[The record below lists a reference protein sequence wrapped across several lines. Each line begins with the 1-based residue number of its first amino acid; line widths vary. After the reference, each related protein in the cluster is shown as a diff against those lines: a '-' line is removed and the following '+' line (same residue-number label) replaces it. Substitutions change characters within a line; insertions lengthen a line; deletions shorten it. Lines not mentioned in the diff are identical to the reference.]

1 MICKAIRSKP
11 DKQDQRVLIGTALYF
26 VIIVLIAL
34 NTVGT
39 CDSGDSIT
47 HFLFSKYAFKH
58 PENFLNHWA
67 KPLFVLLSAPF
78 SQTGFI
84 GIKLFNCII
93 AAFTVWLSYKVA
105 KKINYKNAWLAAV
118 FLCFTPG
125 YFIHIF
131 SGLTEPLFS
140 LIIVLGIYWLLNNQ
154 LLTAVCVISFLP
166 FVRSEGLIII
176 GVFAFYLLI
185 NKQYKYLPGLLFG
198 HFSYSIAGVF
208 YYQDLFWVFTKIPY
222 IDSSGKYGSG
232 NLSHFIIQFNYIL
245 GIPMYILFGLGL
257 VKKSID
263 FFTNK
268 KKDIFRLPIFR
279 AETIL
284 VYGLFFAFFTAHTLF
299 WYFGIFESMGLKR
312 VMVGVVPLAAII
324 ALNGFNFIKD
334 SPSRPPRRGGEPMQT
349 PNKRHSGKPLLLLG
363 EVGRGFIS
371 IVFVGFVIA
380 FPFVPNPASVNWKRD
395 LSLSADQTLIGN
407 AVDFVRSDFSEK
419 TTFIYY
425 THPYVSL
432 LMNRD
437 PFNGKYN
444 HNLQNFSIQKRPSHY
459 LIIWDNWFS
468 AVENGVSVEQ
478 LKADYRLKLL
488 KSFQAIDKGRE
499 IQVVVF
505 EGEN

>member
-1 MICKAIRSKP
+1 MIFEAIRSKF
-11 DKQDQRVLIGTALYF
+11 DKQDQRVLIGIAIYF
-26 VIIVLIAL
+26 IIIVLVAI

-39 CDSGDSIT
+39 CDSGDSVT
-47 HFLFSKYAFKH
+47 HFLFSKYAFQH
-58 PENFLNHWA
+58 PGNFLNHWA

-78 SQTGFI
+78 AQTGFI

-93 AAFTVWLSYKVA
+93 AAFTAWFSYKVA
-105 KKINYKNAWLAAV
+105 KKNYKNAWLAAV
-118 FLCFTPG
+118 FFCFTPG

-140 LIIVLGIYWLLNNQ
+140 LIIMLGIYWLLDNKQ
-154 LLTAVCVISFLP
+154 LLAVCVISFLP

-185 NKQYKYLPGLLFG
+185 NQQYKYLPGLLFG
-198 HFSYSIAGVF
+198 HFFYSIAGVF

-245 GIPMYILFGLGL
+245 GIPLYILFGLGL

-263 FFTNK
+263 LFANK
-268 KKDIFRLPIFR
+268 KKDTFSLPIFR
-279 AETIL
+279 AETLL

-312 VMVGVVPLAAII
+312 VLVGIVPLAAII
-324 ALNGFNFIKD
+324 ALNGFNFITGIFDRKVLSGQHSTQG
-334 SPSRPPRRGGEPMQT
+334 SPIDTHS
-349 PNKRHSGKPLLLLG
+349 NKHLKRSNLSTILA
-363 EVGRGFIS
+363 
-371 IVFVGFVIA
+371 IVFAGFVIV

-395 LSLSADQTLIGN
+395 LSLSADQALIGD
-407 AVDFVRSDFSEK
+407 AVNFIRSDFPEK
-419 TTFIYY
+419 TFIYY

-444 HNLQNFSIQKRPSHY
+444 HDLQNFAVQAHPSHY
-459 LIIWDNWFS
+459 LVIWDNWFS
-468 AVENGVSVEQ
+468 TIENGVSLEQ
-478 LKADYRLKLL
+478 LKADNRLKLL
-488 KSFQAIDKGRE
+488 KSFQTIDKGRE

-505 EGEN
+505 EGVN

>member
-1 MICKAIRSKP
+1 MIFKTIKDKF
-11 DKQDQRVLIGTALYF
+11 DKQDQRVLIGIGLYF
-26 VIIVLIAL
+26 FIIVLIAI
-34 NTVGT
+34 NTSGT
-39 CDSGDSIT
+39 SDSGDSIT
-47 HFLFSKYAFKH
+47 HFLFSKYAFQH

-78 SQTGFI
+78 SQSGFM
-84 GIKLFNCII
+84 GIKLFNCIV
-93 AAFTVWLSYKVA
+93 AAFTAWFSYKIA

-140 LIIVLGIYWLLNNQ
+140 LIIALGVYWLLNNK
-154 LLTAVCVISFLP
+154 LLLAVCAISFLP

-185 NKQYKYLPGLLFG
+185 SKQYKYLPGLLFG
-198 HFSYSIAGVF
+198 HLFYSIAGVF

-222 IDSSGKYGSG
+222 INSSGKYGSG

-245 GIPMYILFGLGL
+245 GIPLYILFGLGL

-263 FFTNK
+263 LFTNK
-268 KKDIFRLPIFR
+268 KTDVSSLTMSR
-279 AETIL
+279 AETVLI
-284 VYGLFFAFFTAHTLF
+284 YGLFFAFFIAHTLF
-299 WYFGIFESMGLKR
+299 WYLGIFESMGLKR
-312 VMVGVVPLAAII
+312 VLVGVVPLAAII
-324 ALNGFNFIKD
+324 ALNGFNFIKKRD
-334 SPSRPPRRGGEPMQT
+334 SKPLLRKGEPMQRT
-349 PNKRHSGKPLLLLG
+349 NRKHIGKRLLSFV
-363 EVGRGFIS
+363 EAGRGFIG
-371 IVFVGFVIA
+371 IVFVCLVIV

-395 LSLSADQTLIGN
+395 LSLSADQTLISD
-407 AVDFVRSDFSEK
+407 AVNFIRSDFSEN
-419 TTFIYY
+419 TTFLYY
-425 THPYVSL
+425 THPYLSL

-444 HNLQNFSIQKRPSHY
+444 HDLQSFTIQKRPSHY
-459 LIIWDNWFS
+459 LVIWDNWFS
-468 AVENGVSVEQ
+468 VVENGVSLEQ
-478 LKADYRLKLL
+478 LKADSRLKLL
-488 KSFQAIDKGRE
+488 KSFQTIDKGRE